1 MKITLKKLIGMA
13 EAGYTRA
20 QIIKKLGITEKE
32 YKHIISGFSRNSIE
46 KLRRLLIGNALR
58 KKNGNDETSNHK
70 TNVETFD
77 EVTNLYDTSYII
89 SGICEFQKL
98 EGIILPEVFEQLI
111 FQEKVKKNKRAVK
124 FFHVLLESTN
134 KIKLEKCKYSSP
146 TKVPEYED
154 VADFALLDYAMS
166 HNKCKIYTCDKILAA
181 RCIQN
186 GIEFQFENIDEED
199 KVTKNLT
206 DEVPEVEIV
215 KIGKRERG
223 VKLKDKQLVYDKLFR
238 IVQPNNRGV
247 IPVKEGCMILTGN
260 KFFKFDQNYNLEEI
274 KKNRT

>member
-1 MKITLKKLIGMA
+1 MKVVTLKWLIAKA
-13 EAGYTRA
+13 EEGKTRA
-20 QIIKKLGITEKE
+20 EIIEELGITEKE
-32 YKHIISGFSRNSIE
+32 YKHIISGFSRPRIE
-46 KLRRLLIGNALR
+46 KLRRILIGNALR
-58 KKNGNDETSNHK
+58 KGSDSITDRESNSETQ
-70 TNVETFD
+70 D
-77 EVTNLYDTSYII
+77 EVTNLFDTSYII

-98 EGIILPEVFEQLI
+98 EGIILPEVLEQLI
-111 FQEKVKKNKRAVK
+111 FQEKVKKNKRAIK
-124 FFHVLLESTN
+124 FFHVLVESTN

-166 HNKCKIYTCDKILAA
+166 HNKCKIYTCDKILAV

>member
-1 MKITLKKLIGMA
+1 MKVTLKWLIAKAKEGK
-13 EAGYTRA
+13 TRA
-20 QIIKKLGITEKE
+20 EIIEELGITEKE
-32 YKHIISGFSRNSIE
+32 YKHIISGFSRKSIE
-46 KLRRLLIGNALR
+46 KLRRLLIGNFQR
-58 KKNGNDETSNHK
+58 KNKRTDQNCETQ
-70 TNVETFD
+70 D
-77 EVTNLYDTSYII
+77 EVTNLFDTSYII

-98 EGIILPEVFEQLI
+98 EGIILPEVLEQLI
-111 FQEKVKKNKRAVK
+111 FQEKVKKNKRAIK

-166 HNKCKIYTCDKILAA
+166 HNKCKIYTCDKILAV

-215 KIGKRERG
+215 KIGKREKG

-247 IPVKEGCMILTGN
+247 IPVEEGCMLLTGN

-274 KKNRT
+274 KKNRA

>member
-32 YKHIISGFSRNSIE
+32 YKHIISGFSRPNIE
-46 KLRRLLIGNALR
+46 KLRRILIGNALR
-58 KKNGNDETSNHK
+58 KGSDSITDHESNSETQN
-70 TNVETFD
+70 

-98 EGIILPEVFEQLI
+98 EGIILPEVLEQLI
-111 FQEKVKKNKRAVK
+111 FQEKVKKNKMAIK
-124 FFHVLLESTN
+124 FSDVLVESTN

-166 HNKCKIYTCDKILAA
+166 HNKCKIYTCDKILAV

>member
-1 MKITLKKLIGMA
+1 MA

-32 YKHIISGFSRNSIE
+32 YKHILSGFSRPRIE
-46 KLRRLLIGNALR
+46 NLRRILIGNALR

-70 TNVETFD
+70 TNVETFE

>member
-1 MKITLKKLIGMA
+1 MKVVTLKWLIAKA
-13 EAGYTRA
+13 EEGKTRA
-20 QIIKKLGITEKE
+20 EIIEELGITEKE

-58 KKNGNDETSNHK
+58 KGSDSITDHESNSETQ
-70 TNVETFD
+70 D
-77 EVTNLYDTSYII
+77 EVTNLFDTSYII

-98 EGIILPEVFEQLI
+98 EGIILPEVLEQLI
-111 FQEKVKKNKRAVK
+111 FQEKVKKNKRAIK
-124 FFHVLLESTN
+124 FFHVLVESTN

-166 HNKCKIYTCDKILAA
+166 HNKCKIYTCDKILAV

-199 KVTKNLT
+199 KVTKNST

-247 IPVKEGCMILTGN
+247 IPVEEGCMVLTGN
-260 KFFKFDQNYNLEEI
+260 KIFKFDQNYNLEEI
-274 KKNRT
+274 KKNRA

>member
-1 MKITLKKLIGMA
+1 MKITLKKLFGMA

-32 YKHIISGFSRNSIE
+32 YKHIISGFSRPRIE
-46 KLRRLLIGNALR
+46 KLRRILIGNALR
-58 KKNGNDETSNHK
+58 KGSDSITDRESNSETQ
-70 TNVETFD
+70 D
-77 EVTNLYDTSYII
+77 EVTNLFDTSYII

-98 EGIILPEVFEQLI
+98 EGIILPEVLEQLI
-111 FQEKVKKNKRAVK
+111 FQEKVKKNKRAIK
-124 FFHVLLESTN
+124 FFHVLVESTN

-166 HNKCKIYTCDKILAA
+166 HNKCKIYTCDKILAV

-247 IPVKEGCMILTGN
+247 IPVEEGCMVLTGN
-260 KFFKFDQNYNLEEI
+260 KIFKFDQNYNLEEI
-274 KKNRT
+274 KKNRA

>member
-1 MKITLKKLIGMA
+1 MA

-58 KKNGNDETSNHK
+58 KGSDSITDHESNSETQ
-70 TNVETFD
+70 D
-77 EVTNLYDTSYII
+77 EVTNLFDTSYII

-98 EGIILPEVFEQLI
+98 EGIILPEVLEQLI
-111 FQEKVKKNKRAVK
+111 FQEKVKKNKRAIK
-124 FFHVLLESTN
+124 FFHVLVESTN

-166 HNKCKIYTCDKILAA
+166 HNKCKIYTCDKILAV

>member
-1 MKITLKKLIGMA
+1 MKITLKKLFGMA

-32 YKHIISGFSRNSIE
+32 YKHIISGFSRPRIE
-46 KLRRLLIGNALR
+46 KLRRILIGNALR
-58 KKNGNDETSNHK
+58 KGSDSITDRESNSETQ
-70 TNVETFD
+70 D
-77 EVTNLYDTSYII
+77 EVTNLFDTSYII
-89 SGICEFQKL
+89 SGICEFQQL
-98 EGIILPEVFEQLI
+98 EGIILPEVLEQLI
-111 FQEKVKKNKRAVK
+111 FQEKVKKNKRAIK
-124 FFHVLLESTN
+124 FFHVLVESTN

-166 HNKCKIYTCDKILAA
+166 HNKCKIYTCDKILAV

-247 IPVKEGCMILTGN
+247 IPVEEGCMVLTGN
-260 KFFKFDQNYNLEEI
+260 KIFKFDQNYNLEEI
-274 KKNRT
+274 KKNRA

>member
-20 QIIKKLGITEKE
+20 EIIEALGITEPI
-32 YKHIISGFSRNSIE
+32 YRQDILPRFSRKSKE
-46 KLRRLLIGNALR
+46 KLRRILIGNALR
-58 KKNGNDETSNHK
+58 KGSDSITDRESNSETQ
-70 TNVETFD
+70 D
-77 EVTNLYDTSYII
+77 EVTNLFDTSYII

-98 EGIILPEVFEQLI
+98 EGIILPEVLEQLI
-111 FQEKVKKNKRAVK
+111 FQEKVKKNKRAIK
-124 FFHVLLESTN
+124 FFHVLVESTN

>member
-1 MKITLKKLIGMA
+1 MA

-20 QIIKKLGITEKE
+20 QIIKKLGITEKK
-32 YKHIISGFSRNSIE
+32 YRHILLGFSRQHREI
-46 KLRRLLIGNALR
+46 LRRLLIGNALR
-58 KKNGNDETSNHK
+58 KGSDSITDHESNS
-70 TNVETFD
+70 EDQD
-77 EVTNLYDTSYII
+77 EVVNLFDTSYII

-98 EGIILPEVFEQLI
+98 EGIILPEVLEQLI
-111 FQEKVKKNKRAVK
+111 FQEKVKKNKRAIK
-124 FFHVLLESTN
+124 FFHVLVESTN

-166 HNKCKIYTCDKILAA
+166 HNKCKIYTCDKILAV

>member
-20 QIIKKLGITEKE
+20 EIIEALGITEPI
-32 YKHIISGFSRNSIE
+32 YRQIILPRFSRKSKE
-46 KLRRLLIGNALR
+46 KLRRILIGNALR
-58 KKNGNDETSNHK
+58 KGSDSITDRESNSETQ
-70 TNVETFD
+70 D
-77 EVTNLYDTSYII
+77 EVTNLFDTSYII

-98 EGIILPEVFEQLI
+98 EGIILPEVLEQLI
-111 FQEKVKKNKRAVK
+111 FQEKVKKNKRAIK
-124 FFHVLLESTN
+124 FFHVLVESTN

-166 HNKCKIYTCDKILAA
+166 HNKCKIYTCDKILAV

>member
-1 MKITLKKLIGMA
+1 MKKITLKKLLGMA
-13 EAGYTRA
+13 KAGYTRA
-20 QIIKKLGITEKE
+20 QIIEELGITEKE
-32 YKHIISGFSRNSIE
+32 YRRIISRFKNTEI
-46 KLRRLLIGNALR
+46 LRRILIGNALR

-146 TKVPEYED
+146 TKVP
-154 VADFALLDYAMS
+154 
-166 HNKCKIYTCDKILAA
+166 
-181 RCIQN
+181 
-186 GIEFQFENIDEED
+186 
-199 KVTKNLT
+199 
-206 DEVPEVEIV
+206 
-215 KIGKRERG
+215 
-223 VKLKDKQLVYDKLFR
+223 
-238 IVQPNNRGV
+238 
-247 IPVKEGCMILTGN
+247 
-260 KFFKFDQNYNLEEI
+260 
-274 KKNRT
+274 

>member
-13 EAGYTRA
+13 EAGKTRA
-20 QIIKKLGITEKE
+20 EIIKELGITEKE
-32 YKHIISGFSRNSIE
+32 YRRIISGFSRKNREI
-46 KLRRLLIGNALR
+46 LRRILIGNALR
-58 KKNGNDETSNHK
+58 KGSDSITDHESNSETQ
-70 TNVETFD
+70 D
-77 EVTNLYDTSYII
+77 EVTNLFDTSYII

-98 EGIILPEVFEQLI
+98 EGIILPEVLEQLI

-223 VKLKDKQLVYDKLFR
+223 VKLKDEQLVYDNLFR

>member
-1 MKITLKKLIGMA
+1 MKITLKKLFGMA

-32 YKHIISGFSRNSIE
+32 YKHIISGFSRPRIE
-46 KLRRLLIGNALR
+46 KLRRILIGNALR
-58 KKNGNDETSNHK
+58 KGSDSITDRESNSETQ
-70 TNVETFD
+70 D
-77 EVTNLYDTSYII
+77 EVTNLFDTSYII

-98 EGIILPEVFEQLI
+98 EGIILPEVLEQLI
-111 FQEKVKKNKRAVK
+111 FQEKVKKNKRAIK
-124 FFHVLLESTN
+124 FFHVLVESTN

-166 HNKCKIYTCDKILAA
+166 HNKCKIYTCDKILAV